1 VTNASHDA
9 HWAGRRT
16 GIVTTRPPSSRLSS
30 RTVLDEVSRP
40 TAPEPPPEVSFT
52 AHGVRVGRHLIEV
65 HDHYR
70 GELQEL
76 RDLLDRVI
84 QGAVTAEQARG
95 ELSTF
100 TLRANNWALGGL
112 CQRQC
117 VALIEHHLS
126 EDDAIFPHLRRSQP
140 SLQPV
145 LDRLGAEHHAIGDV
159 LQDIDAAL
167 VHLAQQPTD
176 FDAITEAV
184 DLLTDTMLSHFAY
197 EERELVTPLALNGF
211 FPGQVR

>member
-1 VTNASHDA
+1 VTDANRDA
-9 HWAGRRT
+9 HWVRRRT
-16 GIVTTRPPSSRLSS
+16 GIVPTPPPSSRLSA
-30 RTVLDEVSRP
+30 RTVLDEMSRP
-40 TAPEPPPEVSFT
+40 TAPEPPPDVSFT
-52 AHGVRVGRHLIEV
+52 THGVRVGRHLIEV

-70 GELQEL
+70 GELREL
-76 RDLLDRVI
+76 RDLLDRMI
-84 QGAVTAEQARG
+84 QSVVTAEQARG
-95 ELSTF
+95 ELNSF

-126 EDDAIFPHLRRSQP
+126 EDDVIFPHLRRSQP

-145 LDRLGAEHHAIGDV
+145 LDRLAAEHHAIGDV
-159 LQDIDAAL
+159 LQDVDAAL
-167 VHLAQQPTD
+167 VRLAQQPTD

-184 DLLTDTMLSHFAY
+184 GLLADTMLSHFAY

-211 FPGQVR
+211 FPGQVP